1 MSIAEHPELFKG
13 EWIANPAR
21 LKTLARQAK
30 YNDMFTTELAAWC
43 AEIHEHLRELET
55 DVGVQ
60 LILMGGNG
68 ASLRFDAVQ
77 QRGSRDND
85 YLTVATHEDIE
96 RLMDAFAARF
106 AALHPLFVP
115 RRYEPTNRVAQL
127 DMVAYVIPVE
137 LRLDH
142 GRATSNE
149 VKVEFHFEH
158 ELPPAES
165 VLGSLGPASVPI
177 RARVPELPYQFVLKL
192 MTLAA
197 PPVGIDEDSRVE
209 AVPRQLYD
217 LDLLLAAM
225 REDHQWA
232 AMTAYC
238 RLRYIRECAQWSIPL
253 AADQPVAGLRERLV
267 RWADCTDSGGERWK
281 IIRAVQ
287 QSQLRREIH
296 RTPWGW
302 RARCLRLD
310 VAIEC
315 SRLESGWTIW
325 QQALATAAIVPPIK
339 AKRYKGALAELAGV
353 NANSLPL
360 ELHDFA
366 WEVLGSGAAPLPESI
381 ARAHEALAAV

>member
-1 MSIAEHPELFKG
+1 VSVTEHPELFKG
-13 EWIANPAR
+13 EWIAEPAR
-21 LKTLARQAK
+21 LKTLARRAK
-30 YNDMFTTELAAWC
+30 YNDMFTAELAAWC

-85 YLTVATHEDIE
+85 YLTVATREDIK

-115 RRYEPTNRVAQL
+115 RRYEPIRKVAQL

-165 VLGSLGPASVPI
+165 VLGSLGPADVPV

-192 MTLAA
+192 MTLVA
-197 PPVGIDEDSRVE
+197 PPVGIDEERRVE

-225 REDHQWA
+225 RDERQWE
-232 AMTAYC
+232 AMVAYC
-238 RLRYIRECAQWSIPL
+238 RLRYEHECAQWSIPL
-253 AADQPVAGLRERLV
+253 APDQPVVGLRERLA
-267 RWADCTDSGGERWK
+267 RWADCTDSSGERWK

-287 QSQLRREIH
+287 QSQLRREVH

-302 RARCLRLD
+302 RARSLRLG

-315 SRLESGWTIW
+315 STLENGWAIW

-353 NANSLPL
+353 DANSLPL

-366 WEVLGSGAAPLPESI
+366 WDALGRDTAPLPERV
-381 ARAHEALAAV
+381 ARAYEALTAV